1 MGSLNH
7 IRSPKSPATGCSGVL
22 LGASLGSRLPVKSIG
37 PLVVVN
43 NASSRVFAVFGGR
56 QVGNLRAQTS
66 ESGLVPLRLQAFRV
80 GYRHRGD
87 TPPMYARHK
96 TYRQQT
102 PTLKP
107 VHAESRLDG
116 FLTMPP
122 ERIRLRPRAS
132 AHAVIFPPRS
142 RPSNETIGRNPC
154 VRTTTASLTK
164 LCLH

>member
-22 LGASLGSRLPVKSIG
+22 LSASLGSRLPVKSIG

-43 NASSRVFAVFGGR
+43 NASSRVFAVFGGH

-66 ESGLVPLRLQAFRV
+66 ESGLVPLRFQAFRV

-87 TPPMYARHK
+87 TPPMHARHK

-102 PTLKP
+102 PTLKQ
-107 VHAESRLDG
+107 VTR
-116 FLTMPP
+116 
-122 ERIRLRPRAS
+122 RIPTRRIFDHTPGADTLEATRERPRRRLS
-132 AHAVIFPPRS
+132 APQPP
-142 RPSNETIGRNPC
+142 I
-154 VRTTTASLTK
+154 
-164 LCLH
+164 